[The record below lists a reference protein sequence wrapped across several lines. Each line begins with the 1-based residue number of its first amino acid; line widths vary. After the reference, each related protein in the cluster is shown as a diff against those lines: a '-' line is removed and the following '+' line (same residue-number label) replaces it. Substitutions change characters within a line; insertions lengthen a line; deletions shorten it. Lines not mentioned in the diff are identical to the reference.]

1 MVSSALNPQSPA
13 PNGKGRAVNIG
24 VLGRKGG
31 SAKSTTAYNLA
42 GAFAAEGR
50 RCLLVDL
57 DSQASLTRALSD
69 EPLAPEGGV
78 GARIAEPARGL
89 RDTIRQVGDLID
101 LIPGDRSIDVVAAAL
116 AQNPAGPLRL
126 RLLLEELAHDY
137 AAIIIDTAPM
147 LGFTQTSALLAGDL
161 AIVPTRTGAQQ
172 DIDALVDIFA
182 MRDELAQFRFATAT
196 LAAIL
201 PSNYHADEAPQRD
214 GLAALR
220 GGYGDLVADP
230 IPHSPLI
237 ERAINARIPVVL
249 NSPRSSV
256 AAAFR
261 LLAARLMP
269 STAAG
274 ENERSNAETQRGK
287 SVAEKGA
294 REEWG
299 ARR

>member
-1 MVSSALNPQSPA
+1 MTSATPA
-13 PNGKGRAVNIG
+13 TRQPTLRIG

-31 SAKSTTAYNLA
+31 SAKSTTSYNLG
-42 GAFAAEGR
+42 GAFVAAGV

-69 EPLAPEGGV
+69 APVPPDAGI

-89 RDTIRQVGDLID
+89 RDTIRPISDLLD
-101 LIPGDRSIDVVAAAL
+101 LVPGDRSIEVAAAAL

-126 RLLLEELAHDY
+126 RLLLDEVAAEY
-137 AAIIIDTAPM
+137 GAIIIDTAPM

-182 MRDELAQFRFATAT
+182 LRDELAMYRFAAAEV
-196 LAAIL
+196 AAIL

-220 GGYGDLVADP
+220 AGYGDLVADP

-237 ERAINARIPVVL
+237 ERAINARVPVVV
-249 NSPRSSV
+249 NSPKSGV

-261 LLAARLMP
+261 RLAARLAP
-269 STAAG
+269 GLEEQDGPVEQETRRHG
-274 ENERSNAETQRGK
+274 EGPEKEKKVGK
-287 SVAEKGA
+287 RTVA
-294 REEWG
+294 R
-299 ARR
+299 

>member
-1 MVSSALNPQSPA
+1 MPKPQS
-13 PNGKGRAVNIG
+13 RTLNIA

-42 GAFAAEGR
+42 GAFAAAGKR
-50 RCLLVDL
+50 SLLVDL

-69 EPLAPEGGV
+69 EPLGPEMGV
-78 GARIAEPARGL
+78 GARIAEPARGV
-89 RDTIRQVGDLID
+89 RDAIREIAPLID
-101 LIPGDRSIDVVAAAL
+101 LVPGDRSIEVTAAAL

-126 RLLLEELAHDY
+126 RLLLEKVAADY
-137 AAIIIDTAPM
+137 DAIIIDTAPL

-182 MRDELAQFRFATAT
+182 LRDELVQYRFATAEV
-196 LAAIL
+196 AVIL

-220 GGYGDLVADP
+220 AGYGDLVADP

-237 ERAINARIPVVL
+237 ERAINARVPVVL
-249 NSPRSSV
+249 NSPKSGV
-256 AAAFR
+256 ATAFR
-261 LLAARLMP
+261 KLAARLG
-269 STAAG
+269 AG
-274 ENERSNAETQRGK
+274 ERTTVRPPETQEGRK
-287 SVAEKGA
+287 RRRRDA
-294 REEWG
+294 RDE
-299 ARR
+299 R

>member
-1 MVSSALNPQSPA
+1 MTHPMAGPRGTTL
-13 PNGKGRAVNIG
+13 RIG

-42 GAFAAEGR
+42 GAFAATGR
-50 RCLLVDL
+50 RSLLVDL

-69 EPLAPEGGV
+69 EPVPPEMGI

-89 RDTIRQVGDLID
+89 GDTIRPIDALIN
-101 LIPGDRSIDVVAAAL
+101 LVPGDRSIEVAAAAL

-126 RLLLEELAHDY
+126 RLLLDAVAGDY
-137 AAIIIDTAPM
+137 DAIIIDTAPM
-147 LGFTQTSALLAGDL
+147 LGFTQTSALLAGDV

-182 MRDELAQFRFATAT
+182 LRDELAQYRFTTAE

-220 GGYGDLVADP
+220 AGYGDLVTDP

-237 ERAINARIPVVL
+237 ERAINARVPVVL
-249 NSPRSSV
+249 NSPRSTV

-261 LLAARLMP
+261 SLAARLIP
-269 STAAG
+269 GLEDAEELPLAT
-274 ENERSNAETQRGK
+274 ETQRHRVGTR
-287 SVAEKGA
+287 VG
-294 REEWG
+294 
-299 ARR
+299 

>member
-1 MVSSALNPQSPA
+1 MASHAAGTALTVA
-13 PNGKGRAVNIG
+13 

-42 GAFAAEGR
+42 GAFAAAGHR
-50 RCLLVDL
+50 SLLVDL

-69 EPLAPEGGV
+69 DPVGPEAGV
-78 GARIAEPARGL
+78 GARIAEPARGV
-89 RDTIRQVGDLID
+89 RDTIRAVAPLID
-101 LIPGDRSIDVVAAAL
+101 LVPGDRSIEVTAAAL

-126 RLLLEELAHDY
+126 RLLLEKVAPDY
-137 AAIIIDTAPM
+137 DAVIIDTAPL

-182 MRDELAQFRFATAT
+182 LRDELVQYRFATAEV
-196 LAAIL
+196 AVIL
-201 PSNYHADEAPQRD
+201 PSNYHGDEAPQRD

-220 GGYGDLVADP
+220 EGYGDLVADP

-237 ERAINARIPVVL
+237 ERAINARVPVVL
-249 NSPRSSV
+249 NSPKSGV

-261 LLAARLMP
+261 KLAARLLP
-269 STAAG
+269 
-274 ENERSNAETQRGK
+274 
-287 SVAEKGA
+287 GA
-294 REEWG
+294 DG
-299 ARR
+299 DGV

>member
-1 MVSSALNPQSPA
+1 MTSAFLNLRTD
-13 PNGKGRAVNIG
+13 GLHGHGRAVNIG

-42 GAFAAEGR
+42 GAFAAQGY

-69 EPLAPEGGV
+69 DPVAPEGGV
-78 GARIAEPARGL
+78 GARIAEPNRGL
-89 RDTIRQVGDLID
+89 RDTIRAVGELID
-101 LIPGDRSIDVVAAAL
+101 LVPGDRSIDVVAAAL

-126 RLLLEELAHDY
+126 RLLLDELARDY

-182 MRDELAQFRFATAT
+182 TRDELAQFRFATAA

-220 GGYGDLVADP
+220 AGYGDLVADP

-249 NSPRSSV
+249 NSPKSGV

-261 LLAARLMP
+261 RLAERLIGGP
-269 STAAG
+269 DPAEEQEADLAQG
-274 ENERSNAETQRGK
+274 RGGAERTGRNR
-287 SVAEKGA
+287 
-294 REEWG
+294 
-299 ARR
+299 